1 MKNTWSYVLMRACVV
16 RTHLEV
22 PSVVQRVERGQ
33 VVQTEGGGG
42 ADEPPVG
49 ERDGG
54 VEDDGRETQPGRDLA
69 PGDGQLGGQL
79 GGGSLGEGEDVAVAQ
94 SGEQSVGQTEGGQA
108 HQSVSVQ
115 LLQTSEGKSVSYGQ
129 PNIPFLISSMMLL
142 SGSLLELRLAN
153 LVERI
158 EST

>member
-94 SGEQSVGQTEGGQA
+94 TGEQSVGQAE
-108 HQSVSVQ
+108 
-115 LLQTSEGKSVSYGQ
+115 
-129 PNIPFLISSMMLL
+129 
-142 SGSLLELRLAN
+142 
-153 LVERI
+153 
-158 EST
+158 